1 MRDFSLQCQ
10 YIFNQNGDKKKKKK
24 RYGGNSLLL
33 FLRATETKIWIW
45 NREVNLYLDL
55 RSERINPT

>member
-10 YIFNQNGDKKKKKK
+10 YIFNQNGDKKKKISN
-24 RYGGNSLLL
+24 GGNSLLL

-45 NREVNLYLDL
+45 NREENLYLDL
-55 RSERINPT
+55 GSERINPT

>member
-10 YIFNQNGDKKKKKK
+10 YIFNQNGDKKKKKS
-24 RYGGNSLLL
+24 YGGNSLLL

>member
-10 YIFNQNGDKKKKKK
+10 YIFNQNGDKKKKISN
-24 RYGGNSLLL
+24 GGNSLLL

>member
-1 MRDFSLQCQ
+1 MRDFTLQCQ
-10 YIFNQNGDKKKKKK
+10 YIFNQNDDRKKKISN
-24 RYGGNSLLL
+24 GGNSLLL

-45 NREVNLYLDL
+45 NREENLYLDL

>member
-10 YIFNQNGDKKKKKK
+10 YIFNQNGDRKKKISN
-24 RYGGNSLLL
+24 GGNSLLL

>member
-10 YIFNQNGDKKKKKK
+10 YIFNQNGDKKKKKS
-24 RYGGNSLLL
+24 YGGNSLSL

>member
-10 YIFNQNGDKKKKKK
+10 YIFNQNGDKKKKISN
-24 RYGGNSLLL
+24 GGNSLLL

-45 NREVNLYLDL
+45 NREENLYLDL

>member
-10 YIFNQNGDKKKKKK
+10 CIFNQNGDKKRKKNKQ
-24 RYGGNSLLL
+24 RGNSLLL

-45 NREVNLYLDL
+45 NREENLYLDL

>member
-10 YIFNQNGDKKKKKK
+10 YIFNQNGDRKKKKISN
-24 RYGGNSLLL
+24 GGNSLLL

-45 NREVNLYLDL
+45 NREENLYLDL